1 MRTFGDG
8 PPGLSRGSIR
18 SISVYYEKFKLV
30 PAPGHSILEP
40 VPGTSEVIEAIS
52 SEDVEKYRGGL
63 QAYGYVFELDE
74 VSVNPAK
81 HKY

>member
-1 MRTFGDG
+1 MECCGK
-8 PPGLSRGSIR
+8 P
-18 SISVYYEKFKLV
+18 FKLV
-30 PAPGHSILEP
+30 PAPGHSMLEP

-63 QAYGYVFELDE
+63 QAYGYVVELDE

-81 HKY
+81 HEY

>member
-1 MRTFGDG
+1 MYTKAFYE
-8 PPGLSRGSIR
+8 LSLMECCG
-18 SISVYYEKFKLV
+18 KPFKLV
-30 PAPGHSILEP
+30 PAPGHSRLEP
-40 VPGTSEVIEAIS
+40 VPGTSEIIEATS

-63 QAYGYVFELDE
+63 QAYGYVVELDE

>member
-1 MRTFGDG
+1 MYTKVFYE
-8 PPGLSRGSIR
+8 LSLMECCGTP
-18 SISVYYEKFKLV
+18 FKLV
-30 PAPGHSILEP
+30 PAPGHSMLEP

-63 QAYGYVFELDE
+63 QAYGYVVELDE

-81 HKY
+81 HEY